1 MGLRFI
7 IGRAGTGKTTLC
19 MEEIISQQNTG
30 NRRQVLI
37 VPEQFTSQAERDL
50 IEKTGQN
57 AILTAEVLSFGRLA
71 HRIFSKKGIGSRIPL
86 GDIGKSMA
94 LRKILLQEKD
104 NISYFHSVMEKPG
117 FIDQLGLTISE
128 FFQYRISPEMTEAMI
143 DQEGLSHG
151 AKEKL
156 KDLSLIH
163 RSYLEF
169 LKQEYI
175 SADETL
181 GLLAEKMD
189 DSLGLTNTEFWLD
202 GFYGFTPQ
210 EYGVIENLLKLS
222 AQVNITLTMDR
233 NSFYGAFLPP
243 SAPFYEPY
251 ITKKKLAGLA
261 ETLGL
266 TPVAPTILEK
276 NRRAETETLKNLEQN
291 YFYHFFKKAS
301 IAESVHITACPNL
314 QEEIRFAAG
323 KILKLIREENLRFR
337 NFAIMTNAMELYEK
351 NLRGIL
357 AEYEIPCFIDARR
370 ETASHPLVSLL
381 TALLDILVYDFKY
394 DAMFAYL
401 KSGLTQLT
409 TDEIDIL
416 ENYVLAYGIKGYKW
430 KQEYWDYGLVREGAD
445 AIEAINALREKVMTP
460 FAPFLELSKTKPI
473 SFHAFLVLLM
483 EHLDTLQAAET
494 LEEWANNAS
503 AEGNLNRAEEYRQ
516 IWQLVM
522 DVLEKADAIL
532 GKEALPLPEIAK
544 ILEAGLEKCTMGVI
558 PPTADSL
565 LIGDLERSRLPEIKY
580 LFVLG
585 VNEGILPSPA
595 TAQGI
600 FTEQEREQITSL
612 GIENHKVELA
622 NGGKRKV
629 FEENFLIYRGLTKPS
644 RGLWLTYATTNNEG
658 KEQSPSSLIEN
669 LRKLDETLTI
679 APMQDFTMDET
690 APEAAFHLLGNE
702 MRKHSEETPIS
713 PLWQDIYSFFDENKN
728 WENRLAM
735 LKKGIGK
742 TGRPER
748 LAPRTAKA
756 LYGKNILSSV
766 SRLERFAGCPFSF
779 FAEYG
784 LKAEER
790 RLYQLHTPDLG
801 TLFHEVL
808 ELFSNKLEA
817 DSIPWTD
824 LTKETT
830 KTLIETCVDEAAPRL
845 SDRILMESAAN
856 KYLIRRLKRVSVKAA
871 WALVQHLQMGDFIPV
886 GYEVGF
892 GVHEALP
899 PIVIELGDGGSLILN
914 GKIDRVDLLDA
925 EGTRYVKIIDYKSGN
940 KTFSFQD
947 IYYGLQLQ
955 LLIYLDAY
963 LKYYKKT
970 GAKLKPGG
978 VFYFRI
984 AEPTLSLDSEVSAEQ
999 IEKTLFENMKM
1010 SGLLLQ
1016 DDAIIE
1022 SLDHNLRPDST
1033 KGLSGTSAIVPAGF
1047 TKKGE
1052 YSSTSNLA
1060 SEEQYEVILEFVTER
1075 TRKIG
1080 EAMKAGIITPLPFK
1094 DRDRS
1099 PCSYCKYRSI
1109 CRHDYEEKP
1118 KFRKLKK
1125 ISKAD
1130 FWTEIMAEEK
1140 TEI

>member
-19 MEEIISQQNTG
+19 MEEIIAQQNTG
-30 NRRQVLI
+30 NKRQVLI

-71 HRIFSKKGIGSRIPL
+71 HRVFSRKGIGSRIPL

-94 LRKILLQEKD
+94 LRKILLQEKE
-104 NISYFHSVMEKPG
+104 NISYFQSVMDKPG

-128 FFQYRISPEMTEAMI
+128 FFQYRISPEMTEELA
-143 DQEGLSHG
+143 DSENLSHS

-169 LKQEYI
+169 LQQEYI

-181 GLLAEKMD
+181 GLLAERLD
-189 DSLGLTNTEFWLD
+189 DSLGFANTEFWLD

-210 EYGVIENLLKLS
+210 EYSVIRRLLQVS

-251 ITKKKLAGLA
+251 VTKKKLAALA
-261 ETLGL
+261 EELGL
-266 TPVAPTILEK
+266 KPIAPTILEE
-276 NRRAETETLKNLEQN
+276 NRRAETQALKNLEQD
-291 YFYHFFKKAS
+291 YFYSFFKKTDLR
-301 IAESVHITACPNL
+301 ESVHITACSSL

-323 KILKLIREENLRFR
+323 KILRLIREENLRFR
-337 NFAIMTNAMELYEK
+337 DFAIVTNAMELYEK

-357 AEYEIPCFIDARR
+357 AEYNIPCFIDARR

-409 TDEIDIL
+409 TEEIDIL

-445 AIEAINALREKVMTP
+445 AIEAINILREKVM
-460 FAPFLELSKTKPI
+460 APFQPFLSLPKTIPFQTFI
-473 SFHAFLVLLM
+473 DLIIQ
-483 EHLDTLQAAET
+483 HLDSLQAAET
-494 LEEWANNAS
+494 LETWANEAS

-532 GKEALPLPEIAK
+532 GKEELTLAEIAK

-600 FTEQEREQITSL
+600 FTETERDLLTAQ
-612 GIENHKVELA
+612 GMELA

-644 RGLWLTYATTNNEG
+644 RGLWLTYAAASSEG

-669 LRKLDETLTI
+669 LQKLDETLPI
-679 APMQDFTMDET
+679 ESMQGFTLEET
-690 APEAAFHLLGNE
+690 SAEATFHLLGTE
-702 MRKHSEETPIS
+702 IRKHTEETPIS

-728 WENRLAM
+728 WENRLSM

-808 ELFSNKLEA
+808 ELFSNKLEE
-817 DSIPWTD
+817 DSIQWTD
-824 LTKETT
+824 LTKEHT
-830 KTLIETCVDEAAPRL
+830 KDLIETCVDEAAPRL

-871 WALVQHLQMGDFIPV
+871 WALVQHLQMGDFTPA

-925 EGTRYVKIIDYKSGN
+925 EGTRYVKVIDYKSGN

-970 GAKLKPGG
+970 GAELKPGG

-984 AEPTLSLDSEVSAEQ
+984 AEPTLSLDKEVSAEQ

-1016 DDAIIE
+1016 EDAIIE
-1022 SLDHNLRPDST
+1022 SLDHSLKPEGT
-1033 KGLSGTSAIVPAGF
+1033 KNFKGSSAIVPVGF
-1047 TKKGE
+1047 TQKGE
-1052 YSSTSNLA
+1052 FSASSNLA
-1060 SEEQYEVILEFVTER
+1060 REEQYEAILQFVTQR
-1075 TRKIG
+1075 TREIG

-1125 ISKAD
+1125 ISKSD
-1130 FWTEIMAEEK
+1130 FWAEIMAEET
-1140 TEI
+1140 TEP

>member
-7 IGRAGTGKTTLC
+7 IGRAGTGKTTRC
-19 MEEIISQQNTG
+19 MEEIIAQQNQA
-30 NRRQVLI
+30 NKRQVLI

-50 IEKTGQN
+50 IAKTGQN

-71 HRIFSKKGIGSRIPL
+71 HRVFSKKGLGSRVTL

-94 LRKILLQEKD
+94 LRKILLQKKD
-104 NISYFHSVMEKPG
+104 SISYFQSVLDKPG
-117 FIDQLGLTISE
+117 FIDQLGMTLSE
-128 FFQYRISPEMTEAMI
+128 FFQYHISPEQTELLS
-143 DQEGLSHG
+143 QSEGLSHG

-163 RSYLEF
+163 QSYLEF
-169 LKQEYI
+169 LNQEYI

-181 GLLAEKMD
+181 DLLAARLD
-189 DSLGLTNTEFWLD
+189 DSLGFQHTEFWLD

-210 EYGVIENLLKLS
+210 EYSVIRRLLQI
-222 AQVNITLTMDR
+222 APQVNITLTMDK

-251 ITKKKLAGLA
+251 ITKKKLEALA
-261 ETLGL
+261 QELSL
-266 TPVAPTILEK
+266 APVAPVLLEENK
-276 NRRAETETLKNLEQN
+276 RAETTALKNLERD

-301 IAESVHITACPNL
+301 LAESVHITACPSL
-314 QEEIRFAAG
+314 QDEIRFAAG
-323 KILKLIREENLRFR
+323 KILRLVREESLRFR
-337 NFAIMTNAMELYEK
+337 DFAIVTNAMEIYEK

-357 AEYEIPCFIDARR
+357 AEYQIPCFIDARR
-370 ETASHPLVSLL
+370 ETTSHPLLTLL
-381 TALLDILVYDFKY
+381 TALLDVLVYDFKY
-394 DAMFAYL
+394 EAMFAYL

-409 TDEIDIL
+409 MEEIDIL

-430 KQEYWDYGLVREGAD
+430 KQDYWDYGLLKEGAE
-445 AIEAINALREKVMTP
+445 AIEAINALRQKVMQP
-460 FAPFLELSKTKPI
+460 FLPFLELSKHKTL
-473 SFHAFLVLLM
+473 SFHTFLALLIA
-483 EHLDTLQAAET
+483 HLDTLQAAET
-494 LEEWANNAS
+494 LEDWANEA
-503 AEGNLNRAEEYRQ
+503 AAAGNLNRAEEHRQ

-522 DVLEKADAIL
+522 DVLEKADALL
-532 GKEALPLPEIAK
+532 GKEELTLSEIAK

-585 VNEGILPSPA
+585 VNEGLLPAPA

-600 FTEQEREQITSL
+600 FTETERDLLTAQ
-612 GIENHKVELA
+612 GIELA
-622 NGGKRKV
+622 NGTKRKI

-644 RGLWLTYATTNNEG
+644 RGLWLTYAAADAEG
-658 KEQSPSSLIEN
+658 KECFPSSLIEN
-669 LRKLDETLTI
+669 LQKLDETLQI
-679 APMQDFTMDET
+679 EPMQGFTLEET
-690 APEAAFHLLGNE
+690 APEAAFHLLGGE
-702 MRKHSEETPIS
+702 MRKHTEETPLS
-713 PLWQDIYSFFDENKN
+713 PLWQEIYHFFDTHTE
-728 WENRLAM
+728 WENRLSL

-748 LAPRTAKA
+748 LSPRTAKA

-801 TLFHEVL
+801 SLFHEVL
-808 ELFSNKLEA
+808 ELFSNKLEMENLQ
-817 DSIPWTD
+817 WKD
-824 LTKETT
+824 LTKENTEA
-830 KTLIETCVDEAAPRL
+830 LIHTCVDEAAPRL
-845 SDRILMESAAN
+845 GDRILMESAAN
-856 KYLIRRLKRVSVKAA
+856 QYLIHRLKRVSVKAA
-871 WALVQHLQMGDFIPV
+871 WTLIQHIQMGDFVPA

-892 GVHEALP
+892 GIHETLP
-899 PIVIELGDGGSLILN
+899 PIVIALGDGGSLILN

-925 EGTRYVKIIDYKSGN
+925 EGTRYVKIIDYKSGS

-963 LKYYKKT
+963 LKYYQKT
-970 GAKLKPGG
+970 GASLKPGG

-984 AEPTLSLDSEVSAEQ
+984 AEPTLSLDKEVPAEK
-999 IEKTLFENMKM
+999 IEQALYEKMQM

-1016 DDAIIE
+1016 EDIIIE
-1022 SLDHNLRPDST
+1022 SLDRSLKPEGAKNF
-1033 KGLSGTSAIVPAGF
+1033 SGSSAIVPVGF
-1047 TKKGE
+1047 TKKGDV
-1052 YSSTSNLA
+1052 SAASNLA
-1060 SEEQYEVILEFVTER
+1060 SEAQYAAVLEFVTQR
-1075 TRKIG
+1075 TKEIG
-1080 EAMKAGIITPLPFK
+1080 EAMKAGIITPSPF
-1094 DRDRS
+1094 RDGQRT

-1109 CRHDYEEKP
+1109 CRHDYDEKP
-1118 KFRKLKK
+1118 KWRKLKK
-1125 ISKAD
+1125 ISKND
-1130 FWTEIMAEEK
+1130 FWGELLPDESPES
-1140 TEI
+1140 